1 MSGYRLTTK
10 AVEDLTEIWNYTFEV
25 WSESQAD
32 RYYELLVD
40 NFSTIAGNPY
50 IGKRYNV
57 IKENLYALL
66 AGKHLIFYRIVA
78 GCEIEIVRILHQ
90 QMDIKSK
97 I

>member
-1 MSGYRLTTK
+1 MSGYRLTIK

-32 RYYELLVD
+32 KYYELLVD
-40 NFSTIAGNPY
+40 NFRTIAKNPY
-50 IGKRYNV
+50 IGKRYSV

-78 GCEIEIVRILHQ
+78 GSEIEIVRILHQ